1 MNDRGRKGPGAW
13 IWALGIA
20 FMLALVGGAVSA
32 KKPQPP
38 PPPPVEDPG
47 DVGVIYIQIGN
58 FLYAMDPDGTNVR
71 EVTLPEFRASI
82 DYYPSRGLYGGER
95 WFLQKRIT
103 KPYDWLPD
111 GQARYELYA
120 VSEGGKSVLLL
131 SEHNFDVNKD
141 QYSMSIGWTAHNG
154 VADSKV
160 SFVGRK
166 WVGSWPEGGEV
177 VEWGIYVAT
186 LDPQD
191 LPGAAG
197 PDGTGA
203 LELEWSLLPLEFTLN
218 EGTGLYVYHE
228 WAPDGN
234 AIVYQDWFLP
244 GRGIWVAEDHE
255 LGWTTNRIGGG
266 GGPRWSNDGTRLAL
280 RRNADI
286 CIVDRDGTNL
296 SVVVPD
302 PPDTRKYTVAVAA
315 PFWSPSDTHLIYSWM
330 TIEKDP
336 KPPGS
341 PGDGTVETHRVYLTE
356 DGGVNNLKLTAGTT
370 WGWRE

>member
-1 MNDRGRKGPGAW
+1 MNVRGRWRPGAW
-13 IWALGIA
+13 VWALGIA
-20 FMLALVGGAVSA
+20 FVLALVGGAVSA

-58 FLYAMDPDGTNVR
+58 SLYAMDPDGTNVR
-71 EVTLPEFRASI
+71 EVALPEVPRSREH
-82 DYYPSRGLYGGER
+82 YPSRGLYGGER
-95 WFLQKRIT
+95 WFLQKREVR
-103 KPYDWLPD
+103 PYDWLPD

-131 SEHNFDVNKD
+131 SEHNFDVSKD
-141 QYSMSIGWTAHNG
+141 QLSMSIGWTAHNG
-154 VADSKV
+154 VADGKV
-160 SFVGRK
+160 SFVGKK

-191 LPGAAG
+191 LVTAE
-197 PDGTGA
+197 GA
-203 LELEWSLLPLEFTLN
+203 LELEWSLLPFEFTLN
-218 EGTGLYVYHE
+218 QGVGLYVYYE
-228 WAPDGN
+228 WAPGGN
-234 AIVYQDWFLP
+234 AIAYQDWFLP
-244 GRGIWVAEDHE
+244 GRGIWVAEDLA
-255 LGWTTNRIGGG
+255 LGWKTKRIGGG
-266 GGPRWSNDGTRLAL
+266 GDARWSNDGTRLAL

-302 PPDTRKYTVAVAA
+302 PPDTRKYIVAVGA
-315 PFWSPSDTHLIYSWM
+315 PFWSPSDTHLIHSWIM
-330 TIEKDP
+330 IEKDP

-341 PGDGTVETHRVYLTE
+341 PADGTVEIRRVYLTE
-356 DGGVNNLKLTAGTT
+356 DGGVNSINLTEGTGRDRTA